1 MPIGKGG
8 DFVEVTSLEWIGG
21 GLIALALVLMFLE
34 TQMPGIGIFGI
45 SGAAFLAVGTLI
57 LTRNPAAVAGV
68 GVVSLV
74 SAGLTFRAMRQA
86 RRARRYASPTHPESL
101 VGRIGKTTTP
111 LAPRG
116 NVLVGGER
124 WSAES
129 DTGEHIAADESVVVL
144 EADGLTLKVFRAG
157 SELTELTEGED
168 KR

>member
-1 MPIGKGG
+1 M
-8 DFVEVTSLEWIGG
+8 EVTSLEWIGG

-157 SELTELTEGED
+157 SELTELTEGKD

>member
-1 MPIGKGG
+1 M
-8 DFVEVTSLEWIGG
+8 EVTSLEWIGG

-57 LTRNPAAVAGV
+57 LTSNPAAVAGV
-68 GVVSLV
+68 GVISLV

-101 VGRIGKTTTP
+101 AGQIGKTTTP

-157 SELTELTEGED
+157 SELGELTTELTEGED

>member
-1 MPIGKGG
+1 M
-8 DFVEVTSLEWIGG
+8 EVTSLEWIGG

-68 GVVSLV
+68 CAVSLV

-157 SELTELTEGED
+157 SELSELTTELTEGED

>member
-1 MPIGKGG
+1 M
-8 DFVEVTSLEWIGG
+8 EVTSLEWIGG

>member
-1 MPIGKGG
+1 M
-8 DFVEVTSLEWIGG
+8 EVTSLEWIGG

-68 GVVSLV
+68 GVISLA

-101 VGRIGKTTTP
+101 AGRIGKTTTP

-129 DTGEHIAADESVVVL
+129 DTGEYIAADESVVVL

-157 SELTELTEGED
+157 SELSELTTELTEGED